1 MSLISPLLPV
11 TRVIADL
18 DVASKKRVF
27 EHAGLLYENT
37 LGLPRRLVYDS
48 LFARER
54 LGSTGLGHGVA
65 VPHGRVKGLKEAA
78 AAFIR
83 TKQPIA
89 FEAPDGNPVSLIFI
103 LLFPDKATD
112 VHLQIYSELAEM
124 VSDRD
129 LRKTLAEAPDA
140 ESIHS
145 TITRWQPHAPGQ
157 HRAAV

>member
-1 MSLISPLLPV
+1 MSLITPLLPL

-27 EHAGLLYENT
+27 ERVGLLYENT
-37 LGLPRRLVYDS
+37 LGLPTSLVYDS

-78 AAFIR
+78 AAFVR
-83 TKQPIA
+83 TRQPIA

-103 LLFPDKATD
+103 LLVPEKATD
-112 VHLQIYSELAEM
+112 LHLQILSELAEM
-124 VSDRD
+124 FSDRE
-129 LRKTLAEAPDA
+129 LRHNLAVAPDA
-140 ESIHS
+140 EAIHRS
-145 TITRWQPHAPGQ
+145 ITRWQPNAPGQ

>member
-1 MSLISPLLPV
+1 
-11 TRVIADL
+11 
-18 DVASKKRVF
+18 
-27 EHAGLLYENT
+27 
-37 LGLPRRLVYDS
+37 
-48 LFARER
+48 
-54 LGSTGLGHGVA
+54 

-83 TKQPIA
+83 TSSHRLRS
-89 FEAPDGNPVSLIFI
+89 PDGNPVSLIFI

-145 TITRWQPHAPGQ
+145 TITRWQPHAQ
-157 HRAAV
+157 VSIARLFEDNRRLKLTCSRATETCRTSTRSA